1 MIHIPLWAVAG
12 LITAVMGAAMMLLQ
26 EKHKASGFAV
36 AFLNKAVI
44 VCILTVPALMN
55 GLPTAPHFY
64 ILCAVSAVIFAI
76 SDVIFFNL
84 VTRSGAGVVSRIL
97 PLNIIFIFIA
107 WLFFDPLLVARY
119 IANPWQTAGI
129 VAALSGAAIS
139 AAILK
144 KCSFSWDAIKYGWFI
159 ILAGVMGSVVTKKA
173 MFGIDPMKA
182 ALAYVPIQASMMLV
196 CWGLFY
202 IIRRPIP
209 LKDFVSKQSLKAG
222 LSIGCVTTIMV
233 LCSVYGVAVAENP
246 AYMSALFHL
255 SSVFVILYYSVI
267 KHKEV
272 ANVKAGMGIVFSAVA
287 LILLKSL

>member
-1 MIHIPLWAVAG
+1 MMIVPLWAIAG

-26 EKHKASGFAV
+26 EKQKASGFAV
-36 AFLNKAVI
+36 AVLNKAVI
-44 VCILTVPALMN
+44 VIILTVPALIN
-55 GLPTAPHFY
+55 GLPDQPHFY

-84 VTRSGAGVVSRIL
+84 VTRSGAGVVSRVL
-97 PLNIIFIFIA
+97 PLNIVFIFIA

-129 VAALSGAAIS
+129 VAAIMGAAIS

-144 KCSFSWDAIKYGWFI
+144 KCTFSWDAIKYGWFI

-173 MFGIDPMKA
+173 MFGIEPMKA

-196 CWGLFY
+196 CWIVFY
-202 IIRRPIP
+202 AIKRPIP

-222 LSIGCVTTIMV
+222 GSIGVVTTIMV

-255 SSVFVILYYSVI
+255 SSVFVIIYYRLT
-267 KHKEV
+267 KHTEN
-272 ANVKAGMGIVFSAVA
+272 ANVKAGMGIVFSAIL